1 MIVDGV
7 LENVFPFGDWGFA
20 GYRMIGRDVSYGV
33 SFVPGKVHRIRK
45 KDGLAFTDRER
56 LSLVD
61 FRRIR

>member
-1 MIVDGV
+1 MQG
-7 LENVFPFGDWGFA
+7 WGFA

-61 FRRIR
+61 FRRIVSG